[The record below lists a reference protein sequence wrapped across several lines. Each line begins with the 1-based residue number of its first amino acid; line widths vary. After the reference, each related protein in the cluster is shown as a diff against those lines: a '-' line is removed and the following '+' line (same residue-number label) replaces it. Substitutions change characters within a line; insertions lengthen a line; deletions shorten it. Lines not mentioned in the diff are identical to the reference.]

1 MTIYSGVISC
11 REEDP
16 CDQLKGALNWLT
28 APLVLLVM
36 KQIQGMNSHFWD
48 GLFQGLCSVL
58 LVGILH
64 DLIQTWK
71 NYLNKFFEKWK
82 AQPDDTNHPSSIC
95 GSSVAT
101 LRFASIH
108 EIQQQLRLF
117 FGCLNRRTKHQKF
130 QVGVVLTTPTLL
142 RPLNVVV
149 ILKGELPLVIHCWT
163 PARPGSIM
171 DSVTVLDGPFDGL
184 EGPGTGLL
192 GPKIFGSNFFF
203 HQSFPEIYGSEW
215 EWCIYIYMS
224 RNQWNVGK
232 YISTYVC
239 ICIYISIYHIYT
251 SLFKKVTKGSFGW
264 ILMVFELA
272 FYKHVVGEE

>member
-36 KQIQGMNSHFWD
+36 KKIQGMNSHFWD

-108 EIQQQLRLF
+108 EIQQATPIVFWVSQPQNKTSEISGWCGAHHPHLVEAPKRCRHF
-117 FGCLNRRTKHQKF
+117 KRGTAFGH
-130 QVGVVLTTPTLL
+130 PLL
-142 RPLNVVV
+142 DAGPPRFHHGLC
-149 ILKGELPLVIHCWT
+149 HCPWWSFWWAWRAWNWT
-163 PARPGSIM
+163 
-171 DSVTVLDGPFDGL
+171 
-184 EGPGTGLL
+184 
-192 GPKIFGSNFFF
+192 FGSQNFWIEFF
-203 HQSFPEIYGSEW
+203 LSSKFPWNLRIRMGMVY
-215 EWCIYIYMS
+215 IYIY
-224 RNQWNVGK
+224 
-232 YISTYVC
+232 
-239 ICIYISIYHIYT
+239 IYIYICLEINE
-251 SLFKKVTKGSFGW
+251 
-264 ILMVFELA
+264 M
-272 FYKHVVGEE
+272 